1 MCEIT
6 ACRLNGKDCCKLVS
20 RKMLINRNESW
31 VGSQMDNEILL
42 NLGVALGIG
51 LLIGAERERS
61 KTNGQNGGAQNGNA
75 QGDNALAGIRT
86 FTIASI
92 LGAITAW
99 MNFWLLFATV
109 ICVAMFAAVAFY
121 VRRDERLGLTTEVS
135 LLFTIVLGALSMA
148 APVLAAALAVFAAIL
163 LSAKAPIHGFVLGVL
178 TKEELNDFLI
188 LAGATLIILPLIPN
202 TSMGPFEAINPSHLW
217 TIVILVMTIGALGH
231 LALRMIGGRIG
242 LPLVGLVSGFIS
254 SIATI
259 SAMGHRARETPSLS
273 GSAVAGAVLSSFS
286 TILQMTLIL
295 TAISHPTLNA
305 LAMPLIFG
313 GLAILVC
320 GGVLTLNAMH
330 QAVKDDDKLS
340 QSFSVKT
347 AFYMAGLIALVL
359 VVSAALNHWFGQTGL
374 VLGSGL
380 VGLVDAH
387 SPVVSIASL
396 VANYQ
401 ISLDNAALPILAAF
415 TCNAFAKAMV
425 ATASGGKV
433 FALQVVPSL
442 LIQVI
447 AVWVGWLLF

>member
-1 MCEIT
+1 
-6 ACRLNGKDCCKLVS
+6 
-20 RKMLINRNESW
+20 
-31 VGSQMDNEILL
+31 MDHEILL

-61 KTNGQNGGAQNGNA
+61 KSNGQNSAIQNTAVQNGNV
-75 QGDNALAGIRT
+75 QSDNALAGIRT

-99 MNFWLLFATV
+99 MNFWLLFATL
-109 ICVAMFAAVAFY
+109 ICVAIFAAIAFY

-135 LLFTIVLGALSMA
+135 LLFTMVLGALSMS
-148 APVLAAALAVFAAIL
+148 APILAAALAVSAAIL
-163 LSAKAPIHGFVLGVL
+163 LSAKEPIHGFVLGVL

-202 TSMGPFEAINPSHLW
+202 AAMGPFDAINPSNLW
-217 TIVILVMTIGALGH
+217 MIVILVMAIGAFAH
-231 LALRMIGGRIG
+231 LALRIIGGRIG

-286 TILQMTLIL
+286 TILQITVIL
-295 TAISHPTLNA
+295 AAISHATLNA
-305 LAMPLIFG
+305 LAMPLLFG
-313 GLAILVC
+313 GVAILLC
-320 GGVLTLNAMH
+320 GGVLTMNAMH
-330 QAVKDDDKLS
+330 HVMVDDQKLS

-359 VVSAALNHWFGQTGL
+359 VVSAALNQWFGQAGL
-374 VLGSGL
+374 VVGSAL

-396 VANYQ
+396 VATFQ
-401 ISLDNAALPILAAF
+401 ISLDHATLPILVAF
-415 TCNAFAKAMV
+415 TCNVFAKTMV
-425 ATASGGKV
+425 AAASGGKV

-447 AVWVGWLLF
+447 AVWLGWLLF

>member
-1 MCEIT
+1 
-6 ACRLNGKDCCKLVS
+6 
-20 RKMLINRNESW
+20 
-31 VGSQMDNEILL
+31 MDNAVLL

-61 KTNGQNGGAQNGNA
+61 KNNVINGTAQNGNG

-92 LGAITAW
+92 LGAITSW

-109 ICVAMFAAVAFY
+109 VCVAIFAAVAFY
-121 VRRDERLGLTTEVS
+121 VRRDDRLGLTTEVS
-135 LLFTIVLGALSMA
+135 LLFTIVLGALSMT
-148 APVLAAALAVFAAIL
+148 APILAAALAVSAAIL
-163 LSAKAPIHGFVLGVL
+163 LSAKEPIHGFVLGVL

-202 TSMGPFEAINPSHLW
+202 ASIGPFDAINPRNLW
-217 TIVILVMTIGALGH
+217 IIVILVMAIGALGH
-231 LALRMIGGRIG
+231 LALRLIGARIG
-242 LPLVGLVSGFIS
+242 LPLVGMASGFIS

-259 SAMGHRARETPSLS
+259 SAMGYRSRETPSLS

-295 TAISHPTLNA
+295 AAISQAALHA
-305 LAMPLIFG
+305 LAIPLIFG
-313 GLAILVC
+313 GVAILVC
-320 GGVLTLNAMH
+320 GGILTLNAMN
-330 QAVKDDDKLS
+330 QPVSDLGKVT

-359 VVSAALNHWFGQTGL
+359 VVSAGLNQWFGQAGL
-374 VLGSGL
+374 VMGSAL

-396 VANYQ
+396 VANNQ
-401 ISLDNAALPILAAF
+401 IILNNAALPILAAF
-415 TCNAFAKAMV
+415 SFNVFSKAIVAF
-425 ATASGGKV
+425 ASGGKT

-442 LIQVI
+442 VIQVI
-447 AVWVGWLLF
+447 AVWLGWLVF

>member
-1 MCEIT
+1 
-6 ACRLNGKDCCKLVS
+6 
-20 RKMLINRNESW
+20 
-31 VGSQMDNEILL
+31 MDNAVLL

-61 KTNGQNGGAQNGNA
+61 KNSGLNGTAQNGNG

-92 LGAITAW
+92 LGAITSW

-109 ICVAMFAAVAFY
+109 VCVAIFAAVAFY
-121 VRRDERLGLTTEVS
+121 VRRDDRLGLTTEVS
-135 LLFTIVLGALSMA
+135 LLFTIVLGALSMT
-148 APVLAAALAVFAAIL
+148 APILAAALAVSAAIL
-163 LSAKAPIHGFVLGVL
+163 LSAKEPIHGFVLGVL

-202 TSMGPFEAINPSHLW
+202 AAIGPFDAINPRNLW
-217 TIVILVMTIGALGH
+217 IIVILVMAIGALGH
-231 LALRMIGGRIG
+231 LALRLIGARIG
-242 LPLVGLVSGFIS
+242 LPLVGMASGFIS

-259 SAMGHRARETPSLS
+259 SAMGYRSRETPSLS

-295 TAISHPTLNA
+295 AAISQAALHA
-305 LAMPLIFG
+305 LAIPLIFG
-313 GLAILVC
+313 GVAILVC
-320 GGVLTLNAMH
+320 GGILTLNAMN
-330 QAVKDDDKLS
+330 QPVSDLGKVT

-359 VVSAALNHWFGQTGL
+359 VVSAGLNQWFGQAGL
-374 VLGSGL
+374 VMGSAL

-396 VANYQ
+396 VANHQ
-401 ISLDNAALPILAAF
+401 IVLNNAALPILAAF
-415 TCNAFAKAMV
+415 SFNVISKAIVAF
-425 ATASGGKV
+425 ASGGKT

-442 LIQVI
+442 VIQVI
-447 AVWVGWLLF
+447 AVWVGWLVF